1 MYASYCPVIA
11 LVVQLLASYHS
22 DTVQLLSGYDTDII
36 QISSS
41 SSCGPIFG
49 QLWSNYSPE
58 IWLYFGYLPVIVWLL
73 SRFLSQNFFLK
84 RSYDLDVHDL

>member
-1 MYASYCPVIA
+1 MYVSDCPVIA

-58 IWLYFGYLPVIVWLL
+58 VWLYFLVIFQQLLPGYCPDFCPKTL
-73 SRFLSQNFFLK
+73 F
-84 RSYDLDVHDL
+84 